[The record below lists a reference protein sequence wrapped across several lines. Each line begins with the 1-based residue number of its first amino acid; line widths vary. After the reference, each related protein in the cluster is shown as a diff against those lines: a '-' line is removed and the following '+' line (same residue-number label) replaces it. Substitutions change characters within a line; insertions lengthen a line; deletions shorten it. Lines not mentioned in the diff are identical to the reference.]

1 MDEDQVNEAVAVLGH
16 STQVVCE
23 KGVVTK
29 VKRAADVGIHRTQC
43 SKSCGLTTVRRT
55 DGVTTPVKRP
65 APTYDHGP

>member
-29 VKRAADVGIHRTQC
+29 VKRAADVGIH
-43 SKSCGLTTVRRT
+43 
-55 DGVTTPVKRP
+55 
-65 APTYDHGP
+65 